1 MPVNILLTSATGE
14 KTKSRTDGP
23 VQQQSR
29 DQAAAGN
36 AYSQPNPQEMER
48 TSDLSG
54 VPWGSF
60 NMRYIIERGQA
71 RGIEVAEQVGGEL
84 SASFIQRSMQGLQT
98 SAACNGSA
106 YGGVDNPPSYLQ
118 DQQYPSRIQSG
129 RASQC
134 GTYGTWGS
142 SRGRGRGNHG
152 P

>member
-1 MPVNILLTSATGE
+1 
-14 KTKSRTDGP
+14 
-23 VQQQSR
+23 
-29 DQAAAGN
+29 
-36 AYSQPNPQEMER
+36 
-48 TSDLSG
+48 
-54 VPWGSF
+54 
-60 NMRYIIERGQA
+60 MRYIIERGQA
-71 RGIEVAEQVGGEL
+71 RGIEVVEQIGGEL

-142 SRGRGRGNHG
+142 SLSPRGRGRGNHG